1 MENNI
6 FVDPTI
12 ITTPSEDDSRENVV
26 AWIDVLT
33 LWLREALS
41 SHRQWFHLVQATDL
55 LLNEQRF
62 PSFEILRAWQRKYKI
77 DINPS
82 FLLRDVNAFFRDEQ
96 LDLSKKLENLGYLVE
111 AEENT
116 IAIHPPQFSSR
127 WLECIYEEM
136 QHLFIT
142 ACACKHTQNTFGK
155 SLLIATPL
163 LEGEKR
169 EIVVSAIIK
178 DAIPD
183 FTRNADNTITEIFP
197 LLFTPEDLP
206 LLDVMSLWK
215 RGEQGIRKAIEQQ
228 YIQDWA
234 NRAKQLPYKLGSHFI
249 TSINEKSEMTELLL
263 NQIIKTMTRV
273 IANKTQEGKHDRHE
287 VRESEVSGTP
297 QLTRASDNA
306 KAWRI
311 TLTTDGAGWRMHYW
325 QIPGGEAGDSIEF
338 SNVLTKHDA
347 VRIY

>member
-12 ITTPSEDDSRENVV
+12 ITTPLEDESRGNVEM
-26 AWIDVLT
+26 WIGVLT

-41 SHRQWFHLVQATDL
+41 SHRQWFHLVQATYL
-55 LLNEQRF
+55 LMNEQRF

-82 FLLRDVNAFFRDEQ
+82 FLVKDVNAFFRDEQ
-96 LDLSKKLENLGYLVE
+96 LDLSKKLDNLGYLVE

-116 IAIHPPQFSSR
+116 ITIYPEQFSSR
-127 WLECIYEEM
+127 WLACIHKEM
-136 QHLFIT
+136 QQIFIT
-142 ACACKHTQNTFGK
+142 ACACKHTQDTFG
-155 SLLIATPL
+155 SNLLIATPL
-163 LEGEKR
+163 LIGEDR
-169 EIVVSAIIK
+169 EIVISATIK

-183 FTRNADNTITEIFP
+183 LTRNADNTIKETFP

-206 LLDVMSLWK
+206 LLDIASLWK
-215 RGEQGIRKAIEQQ
+215 QGEQGIRKAIEQQ
-228 YIQDWA
+228 YTQDWA
-234 NRAKQLPYKLGSHFI
+234 NIAEQLPYKLGSHFI
-249 TSINEKSEMTELLL
+249 VSVNDKSEITELLL
-263 NQIIKTMTRV
+263 HQIIKTMTRV
-273 IANKTQEGKHDRHE
+273 IVNKTKEGKHDRHE
-287 VRESEVSGTP
+287 LRESEASGTP
-297 QLTRASDNA
+297 QLMRTSDNA

-325 QIPGGEAGDSIEF
+325 QIPGGASADSIEF
-338 SNVLTKHDA
+338 SNILTKNDS

>member
-12 ITTPSEDDSRENVV
+12 ITTPLEDDSRENVV
-26 AWIDVLT
+26 SWIDVLA

-82 FLLRDVNAFFRDEQ
+82 FLLRNVNAFFRDEE
-96 LDLSKKLENLGYLVE
+96 LDLSKKLVSLGYLVE

-116 IAIHPPQFSSR
+116 IFINPQQFSSR
-127 WLECIYEEM
+127 WLQCIREEM
-136 QHLFIT
+136 EQVFIT
-142 ACACKHTQNTFGK
+142 ACACKHTQNAFGN
-155 SLLIATPL
+155 SLLIATPSL
-163 LEGEKR
+163 ISEER
-169 EIVVSAIIK
+169 EITVSATIK

-183 FTRNADNTITEIFP
+183 FTRNADNTITETFP

-206 LLDVMSLWK
+206 LLDVVSLWK
-215 RGEQGIRKAIEQQ
+215 QGEQGIRKAIEQQ
-228 YIQDWA
+228 HAIDWA
-234 NRAKQLPYKLGSHFI
+234 SRAKQLPYKLGSHFI
-249 TSINEKSEMTELLL
+249 TSVNERSEITELLL

-273 IANKTQEGKHDRHE
+273 VANKTQEGKHDRHE
-287 VRESEVSGTP
+287 VRESDAQGTP
-297 QLTRASDNA
+297 QFVRASDNA

-325 QIPGGEAGDSIEF
+325 QIPGGVAGDSIEF
-338 SNVLTKHDA
+338 SNVLTKHDT
-347 VRIY
+347 VRMY